1 MEVLVVLALVS
12 LFSLCV
18 SRYMNWR
25 DRALISEKALEQVRE
40 ERYGKQVFNSENNN
54 MVERKGTRDLFLD
67 TLTRI
72 GCQYE
77 LGEGDVIIFGYQGEQ
92 FIVKANNNNHF
103 IHIYD
108 TYWGHVELYNVE
120 DLSRLKKAI
129 NVSNL
134 SNSVTAVY
142 TVNEAGGTVDV
153 HSKMAI
159 LFISEIPAID
169 DYLRMELNEFFRAH
183 ETISI
188 EMTKQR
194 EMETEK

>member
-1 MEVLVVLALVS
+1 M
-12 LFSLCV
+12 
-18 SRYMNWR
+18 
-25 DRALISEKALEQVRE
+25 
-40 ERYGKQVFNSENNN
+40 
-54 MVERKGTRDLFLD
+54 
-67 TLTRI
+67 
-72 GCQYE
+72 
-77 LGEGDVIIFGYQGEQ
+77 
-92 FIVKANNNNHF
+92 
-103 IHIYD
+103 
-108 TYWGHVELYNVE
+108 
-120 DLSRLKKAI
+120 KKAI